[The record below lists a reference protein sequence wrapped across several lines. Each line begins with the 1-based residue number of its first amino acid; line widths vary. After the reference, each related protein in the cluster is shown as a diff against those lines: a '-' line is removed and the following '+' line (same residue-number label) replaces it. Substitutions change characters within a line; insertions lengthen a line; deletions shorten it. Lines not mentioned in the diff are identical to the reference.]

1 MTPSRFSTEDL
12 PELPPGIRSRLT
24 LLYHFNRVQAPKIAL
39 SMASFLRRV
48 SAMFQRA
55 SARKTEPVRE
65 WDEFLRRLHALD
77 AFVAAACLEGD
88 EDAWQLLLFD
98 ARLGGAEHRLLDALR
113 SRAVRLYPGNEERQ
127 NSAVD
132 DFWGSLLVA
141 DSPDSIPVLQRYDGL
156 RPLGPWLV
164 TVFQNRHVS
173 LLRGRQHAG
182 QALEEDDLLAEPT
195 PRTGDDSALWHEAF
209 REAAREWLAER
220 ATLDDLLL
228 LGLLWRYR
236 LSQREAARLLG
247 VHEGTVSRR
256 IKSLS
261 QNCLSFVVERMQ
273 AQGWS
278 GDDPD
283 RLLYAEMAEVL
294 FEEPRLSAD
303 ALARQLHRLGK
314 SVPQTLDEQATSE

>member
-1 MTPSRFSTEDL
+1 MTSTQLTAEEFPQPS
-12 PELPPGIRSRLT
+12 PKVRSRLT
-24 LLYHFNRVQAPKIAL
+24 LLYHFNRVQVPEITL
-39 SMASFLRRV
+39 SEAAFVHRLW
-48 SAMFQRA
+48 AMFGRA
-55 SARKTEPVRE
+55 YGRKTEPVSD

-98 ARLGGAEHRLLDALR
+98 ARLGGADQRLIDALR

-127 NSAVD
+127 NSAVE
-132 DFWGSLLVA
+132 DFWGSLLVS
-141 DSPDSIPVLQRYDGL
+141 DSPDSIPLLQRYDGL

-173 LLRGRQHAG
+173 LLRGRHHHG
-182 QALEEDDLLAEPT
+182 QALEEDDLLPEPD
-195 PRTGDDSALWHEAF
+195 PLPADASPIWHEAF
-209 REAAREWLAER
+209 REAAREWLAHIADAEE
-220 ATLDDLLL
+220 LLL

-236 LSQREAARLLG
+236 LSQREAAKLLG

-256 IKSLS
+256 IKSLA
-261 QNCLSFVVERMQ
+261 QKCREFIVERLRQMD
-273 AQGWS
+273 WP
-278 GDDPD
+278 GDDLD

-294 FEEPRLSAD
+294 FEEPRLAAD

-314 SVPQTLDEQATSE
+314 SIPPPLDNPLSPA